1 MDAELFNSA
10 ISGNEISFA
19 SNPEQL
25 TAGGNSVLHV
35 AAKSGNVHIMEKVLD
50 WQPPLLYMTNS
61 KGNTALHITASLGHC
76 DTTKLLITFAK
87 AKGQEVE
94 LKMELLRK
102 QNLERN
108 TALHEAIRYDHYNI
122 VELLIQNDPG
132 LTLITN
138 NAGESP
144 LFLAVDRR
152 FYKIALHIIDTPG
165 NHLPSYKGR
174 KSKNVLHAAVINHAK
189 SDFVRKMLE
198 KFPDASLKADDSGRI
213 PLHYAVHIGNVDV
226 VELFL
231 QRNNSIAYKKDNEGM
246 CALHIS
252 VKKGH
257 DGLMRTLIEKCP
269 DTCELLDNKHR
280 TVLHLAVESGRINA
294 VKLFMETLAFLDLI
308 SEQDKDGNTPLHLAA
323 LHIAGFDEYYKIL
336 EILAHD
342 RRIDKWARNEG
353 GMTAADIIQSNDKLS
368 MKFKKRIMRT
378 CNLERVDDGQT
389 PKEVQ
394 TLENKGPSMATDD
407 QENRVDD
414 GQTPKEVQTHEN
426 KGASMATDEQENI
439 SKFSI
444 TSITIIT
451 TVTYAAAFQL
461 PGGYD
466 SNTGMPVL
474 RNHPAFWY
482 FLTQLLS
489 QQRKNKMTHPTSS
502 NNKFQGKVAIIIRGV
517 DGFVSVRFGMGMRF
531 GMVSDRVVGC
541 GSEIGLWV

>member
-1 MDAELFNSA
+1 M
-10 ISGNEISFA
+10 G
-19 SNPEQL
+19 
-25 TAGGNSVLHV
+25 
-35 AAKSGNVHIMEKVLD
+35 
-50 WQPPLLYMTNS
+50 
-61 KGNTALHITASLGHC
+61 
-76 DTTKLLITFAK
+76 
-87 AKGQEVE
+87 
-94 LKMELLRK
+94 LLRK

-122 VELLIQNDPG
+122 VELLIQKDPR
-132 LTLITN
+132 LTSITN

-165 NHLPSYKGR
+165 DHLPSYKGR
-174 KSKNVLHAAVINHAK
+174 KRKNVLHAAVINRAK
-189 SDFVRKMLE
+189 TDFVRKMLE
-198 KFPDASLKADDSGRI
+198 KFPDASLEADDSGRI
-213 PLHYAVHIGNVDV
+213 PLHYAVHIGNDNVDV
-226 VELFL
+226 VQLFL

-252 VKKGH
+252 VNEGH

-294 VKLFMETLAFLDLI
+294 VKLFMETLAFHDLI
-308 SEQDKDGNTPLHLAA
+308 NEPDKDGNTPLHLAA

-342 RRIDKWARNEG
+342 RRIDKWARNEE
-353 GMTAADIIQSNDKLS
+353 GMTAADIIQSNNKLS
-368 MKFKKRIMRT
+368 MKFKKKIMGT
-378 CNLERVDDGQT
+378 CNLEGVDDGQT

-414 GQTPKEVQTHEN
+414 GKTPKEVQTLVNKGASMATDDQENRVDDDQTPKEVQTTEN
-426 KGASMATDEQENI
+426 KGASMATDDQENI
-439 SKFSI
+439 SNFSL

-474 RNHPAFWY
+474 RNHSACWLFLFANSFSFLFSAVGMFIHYFKISKQRKKTRPTSEILLD
-482 FLTQLLS
+482 FLTYFSICFMLFAYFASMWEIMIGCENQ
-489 QQRKNKMTHPTSS
+489 
-502 NNKFQGKVAIIIRGV
+502 
-517 DGFVSVRFGMGMRF
+517 SVL
-531 GMVSDRVVGC
+531 
-541 GSEIGLWV
+541 IAPPPK